1 MSGGISS
8 PELLQAAR
16 EGDNQACEQVLEE
29 NNGLIWSI
37 VRRYYG
43 RGVEPEDL
51 YQLGCLGFLKAVR
64 GYDPEYGTQ
73 FSTYAVPKIA
83 GEIRR
88 FLRDDG
94 TVKVSR
100 SLKERGVSVRAVRSR
115 LTMELGREPVL
126 SELAAETGL
135 TPEEIAAAEA
145 ATDSVTSLQAETG
158 ERGLTLEGML
168 GSSGMEET
176 VVERLSL
183 HAAIA
188 TLPQRE
194 QQVLLLRYYKGLT
207 QTKVASVL
215 GISQVQVSRL
225 ERKAV
230 DRLRMALEET

>member
-1 MSGGISS
+1 MSGGVSS

-100 SLKERGVSVRAVRSR
+100 SLKERGVSVRALRSR

-188 TLPQRE
+188 TLAQRE
-194 QQVLLLRYYKGLT
+194 QQVLLLRYYKGLS

-230 DRLRMALEET
+230 DRLRTILEET